1 MRWDESLID
10 RARREAGAFPG
21 QFWLLTLGM
30 FVYLTGVESAYPFE
44 TLYLTG
50 RLGVSM
56 SAVGLILGL
65 TVFAGLP
72 FQIVGGAL
80 TDRLGRRPVLALGV
94 AGSAALYL
102 ALGLVHD
109 LTQLVAFIA
118 WEAALG
124 WPMFLTASNA
134 MIADLTP
141 FERRTEA
148 FGITRV
154 AVNAGMVVGPLLAGA
169 VLVVDPTFRSS
180 FLLGGTICCAFLV
193 VIALG
198 LKETRPVAVERRREP
213 LGGYGVVLRDRRL
226 LLFCLVALL
235 PLYGFGQI
243 WSIFPV
249 ALEKAQGTAPESW
262 SRLLALY
269 ALSGTL
275 LQYPVVRL
283 VRRRDSMLLMA
294 CASLLIGVGL
304 GGAVLVPF
312 GWATRGLFVAVSL
325 GVMLLHPHLDDGGV
339 AARSGRPERSLHGRL
354 DAGVA
359 RRLRA
364 GTALRRH
371 GDRHAGAE
379 GSLRARR
386 ADGARR
392 GGAVPAS
399 AGTAPPRRARGGDG
413 RPAGGRSGGG
423 GAAGALEPR
432 DESGHAHRS
441 R

>member
-1 MRWDESLID
+1 
-10 RARREAGAFPG
+10 
-21 QFWLLTLGM
+21 M
-30 FVYLTGVESAYPFE
+30 FVYLTGVEMAYPFV

-56 SAVGLILGL
+56 STVGLILGL

-80 TDRLGRRPVLALGV
+80 TDRLGRRPVIALGV

-109 LTQLVAFIA
+109 LTLLVAFIA

-154 AVNAGMVVGPLLAGA
+154 AVNGGMVVGPLLAGA
-169 VLVVDPTFRSS
+169 VLVADPSFRSS

-193 VIALG
+193 IIALG
-198 LKETRPVAVERRREP
+198 LRETRPAAVERRREP
-213 LGGYGVVLRDRRL
+213 LGGYGVVLRDRRF
-226 LLFCLVALL
+226 LLFCLAALL

-249 ALEKAQGTAPESW
+249 ALAQAQGTAPETW

-269 ALSGTL
+269 ALSGTI

-283 VRRRDSMLLMA
+283 VRRRDAMLLMA
-294 CASLLIGVGL
+294 CASVLIGVGL

-312 GWATRGLFVAVSL
+312 GWGTRGLFVAVSL
-325 GVMLLHPHLDDGGV
+325 GVMLLIPISTTVVSRL
-339 AARSGRPERSLHGRL
+339 APARAQRPLHGRL

-359 RRLRA
+359 QRLRA

-371 GDRHAGAE
+371 GGGHVRAE
-379 GSLRARR
+379 GGLRARR

-392 GGAVPAS
+392 GGAVPAP
-399 AGTAPPRRARGGDG
+399 AGAAPPRRARGGDG
-413 RPAGGRSGGG
+413 RPAGGRGRRGGT
-423 GAAGALEPR
+423 AGALRAPR
-432 DESGHAHRS
+432 
-441 R
+441 